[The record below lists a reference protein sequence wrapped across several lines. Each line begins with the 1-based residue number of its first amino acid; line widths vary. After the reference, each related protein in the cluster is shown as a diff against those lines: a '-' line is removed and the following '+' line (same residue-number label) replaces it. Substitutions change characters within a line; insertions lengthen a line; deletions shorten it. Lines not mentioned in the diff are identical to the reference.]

1 MLHFYYNLFEWFAL
15 GVTVIWCILFPH
27 KNGDQFFSTDLMR
40 KLAKNKYKINI
51 NIYNKF
57 FPLQQVVIIINLEE
71 LENCRFERFILNFY
85 YFIRVSSCLQF
96 KFSSS
101 KYHQILH
108 SFTLSF
114 FISRKKSR
122 SGNEVPMKFRIYCSF
137 GARFK
142 KSKSSILVMLS
153 WIK

>member
-71 LENCRFERFILNFY
+71 LENCRFERFIWNFY

-96 KFSSS
+96 KFSLSTT
-101 KYHQILH
+101 KFCIH
-108 SFTLSF
+108 SPCRFYI
-114 FISRKKSR
+114 ISREKSR
-122 SGNEVPMKFRIYCSF
+122 CGNEIPMKFLIYCSF
-137 GARFK
+137 GARLK
-142 KSKSSILVMLS
+142 
-153 WIK
+153 IKANIQY